1 MRLPVALL
9 CIFASSPV
17 AFGSVLFY
25 GGDGDGGS
33 AFLHGFVA
41 NDSDRIWDDFDIGP
55 SGARIEAV
63 FGDHL
68 YNPNWTLP
76 FEARIDIRRGCAPG
90 NPGEILLSDQLACT
104 VTPTGRTHSNDVE
117 YRVRVAGLNLVLP
130 QGRYWLNVWPG
141 TFQGALSD
149 TTGLNSVGSP
159 IMNRNS
165 FHQSLFWTGNQF
177 QPVTGI
183 SADFSYGVEG
193 TPVPEPSSILVFVG
207 MIPLLSLRQRRRASK

>member
-1 MRLPVALL
+1 MKIPVALL
-9 CIFASSPV
+9 CFFASPSISL
-17 AFGSVLFY
+17 ASVLFY

-41 NDSDRIWDDFDIGP
+41 NDSDRIWDDFDIGAG
-55 SGARIEAV
+55 GAIVESV

-90 NPGEILLSDQLACT
+90 NPGEVLLSDQLACT
-104 VTPTGRTHSNDVE
+104 VIPTGRTHNDLVE
-117 YRVRVAGLNLVLP
+117 YRVRVTGLHLALP

-141 TFQGALSD
+141 TFHGVLRD
-149 TTGLNSVGSP
+149 TIGLNAVGSP

-165 FHQSLFWTGNQF
+165 FHQSLFWTNNQF

-193 TPVPEPSSILVFVG
+193 TPLPEPATIAILG
-207 MIPLLSLRQRRRASK
+207 ASAAIAIRRRRLR